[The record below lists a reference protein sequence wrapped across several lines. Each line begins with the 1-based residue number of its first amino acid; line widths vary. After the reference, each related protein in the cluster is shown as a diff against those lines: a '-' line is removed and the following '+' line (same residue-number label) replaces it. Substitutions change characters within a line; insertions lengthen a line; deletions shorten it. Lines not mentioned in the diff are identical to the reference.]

1 MSDQIPVKEKVESHF
16 PSMQVAEAVE
26 GVKVPRN
33 FGTQMLKGTL
43 LKALCCGAPF
53 LLILAI
59 PLFGIS
65 LSGFLWP
72 LVFLV
77 AMLACPLGTYLMM
90 RTMTKK

>member
-1 MSDQIPVKEKVESHF
+1 MSDQIPVKEKVESPL
-16 PSMQVAEAVE
+16 PSMQAAEAVDR
-26 GVKVPRN
+26 VKVFLD
-33 FGTQMLKGTL
+33 FGKRMLRGLL
-43 LKALCCGAPF
+43 LKVLCCGAPF

-72 LVFLV
+72 LVILV

-90 RTMTKK
+90 RTMTKN